1 MIETVV
7 ALLMMLKGDVV
18 EHTYKE
24 KMSEC
29 LKSKRIAERQVR
41 PERVQFSCKKVKA
54 QTEIYMGSKKDIED
68 NINDKMINKKSEQ
81 ETKVLKQ
88 LTESKIDLKDKGDS
102 DLEAQIEILKKEV
115 DTLKSVIDIKQL
127 EIDKEKKAK
136 ELFFK
141 EIGSLRKVIREK
153 NKLIDDLY
161 KYP

>member
-1 MIETVV
+1 
-7 ALLMMLKGDVV
+7 
-18 EHTYKE
+18 
-24 KMSEC
+24 
-29 LKSKRIAERQVR
+29 
-41 PERVQFSCKKVKA
+41 
-54 QTEIYMGSKKDIED
+54 
-68 NINDKMINKKSEQ
+68 MINKYSTK
-81 ETKVLKQ
+81 ETEVLKP
-88 LTESKIDLKDKGDS
+88 LTETKIDLKDKGNS

>member
-54 QTEIYMGSKKDIED
+54 QTEIYMGEKK
-68 NINDKMINKKSEQ
+68 
-81 ETKVLKQ
+81 
-88 LTESKIDLKDKGDS
+88 
-102 DLEAQIEILKKEV
+102 ILKLM
-115 DTLKSVIDIKQL
+115 D
-127 EIDKEKKAK
+127 
-136 ELFFK
+136 
-141 EIGSLRKVIREK
+141 
-153 NKLIDDLY
+153 
-161 KYP
+161 